1 MKKDL
6 KRYNNVSWIVILL
19 MIFCKV
25 TVGQN
30 SAINFDAGFHAIG
43 SKTIDPNELVQLT
56 GARGADVLK
65 LKVFTSTPGSVRQE
79 SKNVQISDKG
89 WNAIVGPFLPKQ
101 KILLE
106 FDVVKKMDSK
116 KSDSIKR
123 MALELAKD
131 AFFQLTSK
139 LPEDAKES
147 DFVYALQ
154 QSLDTLLSPV
164 LKDFKDENGVSLKES
179 LMKFIST
186 KGITDLLGFLN
197 KNLNE
202 LDATNKSFNMTLD
215 KLKVTKKLSDK
226 DLIILNNISK
236 LKVAA
241 IKNSYIQL
249 LSSNLDP
256 EKNQLI
262 VLIDSIK
269 LKTEAIGSIIN
280 NELQKSVLAS
290 NEVICISDLQS
301 ELLNTDIKNYIGID
315 IMPTLYG
322 VERPGTFGLFLTFNP
337 YFGKINPEEPLI
349 EKANYSGDDHRA
361 RGRRFINSFKRI
373 VTPTVGLGLLNSP
386 TDSTL
391 NKFMVFVG
399 VSMRMNKLVRFSV
412 GKTFYSAK
420 LTPKTLLTT
429 WTYGI
434 SLDIEYLADVLKIVS
449 STTKQFYQ

>member
-1 MKKDL
+1 MNRHMKCQNSV
-6 KRYNNVSWIVILL
+6 RWIVILL

-30 SAINFDAGFHAIG
+30 SAINFDAGFHVIG

-79 SKNVQISDKG
+79 AKNVQINDKG
-89 WNAIVGPFLPKQ
+89 WSVIVGPFLAKQ

-131 AFFQLTSK
+131 AFFQLTSR

-179 LMKFIST
+179 LLKFVTT

-197 KNLNE
+197 KELNV
-202 LDATNKSFNMTLD
+202 LDAKNKSFNRALDTLI
-215 KLKVTKKLSDK
+215 KRTLSDQ
-226 DLIILNNISK
+226 DLVILNNIRK
-236 LKVAA
+236 LKVPA
-241 IKNSYIQL
+241 IKDSSIQL
-249 LSSNLDP
+249 LSGITDTQ
-256 EKNQLI
+256 KNKLI
-262 VLIDSIK
+262 LLVNSIK

-290 NEVICISDLQS
+290 NEVICINDLQS
-301 ELLNTDIKNYIGID
+301 DLLNTDIKNYIGID
-315 IMPTLYG
+315 IMPTLYD
-322 VERPGTFGLFLTFNP
+322 VRRPGTFGLFLTFNP
-337 YFGKINPEEPLI
+337 YFGKINPEEQLI
-349 EKANYSGDDHRA
+349 EKANYRGDDHRA
-361 RGRRFINSFKRI
+361 RGSRFINSFKRI
-373 VTPTVGLGLLNSP
+373 VTPTVGLGLLNNP